1 MALAIALM
9 LLFLV
14 ALLAAASFAP
24 RPLPAAAVLIGLC
37 AGAVTALATNDP
49 FMVAS
54 TACLP
59 TCAFL
64 ILRTIGQTLDAVGA
78 ARRASRPRRRR
89 HPADTTTL
97 ENDPVRRAA

>member
-1 MALAIALM
+1 MAFAIALL

-37 AGAVTALATNDP
+37 AGALTALATNDP

-59 TCAFL
+59 TCVLL
-64 ILRTIGQTLDAVGA
+64 ILQTIRQTLDAVAA
-78 ARRASRPRRRR
+78 ARRASRPRRAR
-89 HPADTTTL
+89 HADDTTTL
-97 ENDPVRRAA
+97 ETDHLRRAA